1 MVLVHSYH
9 FISYMC
15 VCLYVIYIHIYH
27 IMYFT
32 HTHIYI
38 YIYVLDGPGGRW
50 VTSQRH
56 IASRPALELRSAFY
70 SCALLCYTEWRQWCL
85 KGGWSSSQG
94 KNDANPDQGKT
105 GQVARWRPC
114 RTQCGYVLAFSLS
127 RWGLGHRAGWRLH
140 MSASL
145 FPGSCRILP
154 GLVSM
159 ATGSQQAALQLE
171 GSRQGKKAWAA
182 RGRLKLWGLWESP
195 GSWRSP

>member
-9 FISYMC
+9 FISYMG

-32 HTHIYI
+32 HTHTH
-38 YIYVLDGPGGRW
+38 IYVLGGPGGRW

-94 KNDANPDQGKT
+94 KNDANPDQGRQ
-105 GQVARWRPC
+105 GRRQGEDHAGRNVDMF
-114 RTQCGYVLAFSLS
+114 LLSLS
-127 RWGLGHRAGWRLH
+127 LGGGWDIGLVGDCTWVHLSFLGPA
-140 MSASL
+140 ASL
-145 FPGSCRILP
+145 RAWFLW
-154 GLVSM
+154 
-159 ATGSQQAALQLE
+159 QQAP
-171 GSRQGKKAWAA
+171 SRQPASWREA
-182 RGRLKLWGLWESP
+182 GRERRPGQQEEGWSCGGCGSLP